1 MDSASPPNVKEVQEE
16 SDEVISILSLEI
28 PASYS
33 KGLPGVFFE
42 LLDMDKT
49 SKEQQQHKF
58 TSKIICSKNISL
70 SGNLALLGGKGGE
83 IRLYLNIQV
92 L

>member
-16 SDEVISILSLEI
+16 SDEVISILSWEI

-49 SKEQQQHKF
+49 SKQQQQQHKF
-58 TSKIICSKNISL
+58 TLKIICSKNISL
-70 SGNLALLGGKGGE
+70 SGNLAL
-83 IRLYLNIQV
+83 
-92 L
+92 